1 MAAWP
6 VLNQPRSSLAEP
18 GATGSRLPSW
28 SNSACRSAPQ
38 HVTAPTRSLT
48 ATTQPRTGPALE
60 GVDRVDLITPVIEQ
74 AELADRVGNFRDQ
87 VAAGLAQVTY
97 LSV

>member
-18 GATGSRLPSW
+18 GATGSGLPSW
-28 SNSACRSAPQ
+28 SNSAAGPHRNTSAP
-38 HVTAPTRSLT
+38 TCSLT

-60 GVDRVDLITPVIEQ
+60 GVDRVDLITLVIEQ
-74 AELADRVGNFRDQ
+74 AELADRVGNFRDE

-97 LSV
+97 LSA